1 MTEDF
6 LHYLWHHRLFYPSGL
21 VTVNGSEPVEV
32 LHPGWPN
39 HHAGPDFF
47 NSRIRIGT
55 TTWAGNVE
63 IHLHSSDWFR
73 HGHDLDPSY
82 NNVVLHVVAH
92 HDGEPV
98 LDSNK
103 RQVPELVLS
112 FPDNILQQYDA
123 LIHHTG
129 VVKCLEHVGRVGRL
143 DWQGWLDRMLCERM
157 EQRADHIFTLLEEFN
172 SDWDQVFFVLLARS
186 MGFGVNGDP
195 FEMLARNLP
204 VKVVLRHASDLLQLE
219 ALLFGQAGF
228 LNQMVGDESYPTL
241 LQREYNLLR
250 HKYGLKP
257 MEVSLWKFLRLRPVN
272 FPTIRLAQLAAILYK
287 NSGNFESW
295 VKLSSIGSLMERLD
309 VAASGYWKSHFMF
322 NRSAKSD
329 VRSHLGK
336 NSRELIIA
344 NAMIPFI
351 FTMALRRGQTEIQTG
366 ALKLLS
372 QLPVEHNNILDHW
385 KRVGVVPENE
395 GEAQALIHLVQNYCT
410 RSKCLHCRIG
420 HLIINGTATNS

>member
-73 HGHDLDPSY
+73 HGHDLDSSY

-103 RQVPELVLS
+103 REVPELVLR

-143 DWQGWLDRMLCERM
+143 DWQNWLDRMLCERM
-157 EQRADHIFTLLEEFN
+157 EQRAGHIHALLTSFN
-172 SDWDQVFFVLLARS
+172 GDWDQVFFVLLARS

-195 FEMLARNLP
+195 FEILARNLP
-204 VKVVLRHASDLLQLE
+204 VTVLFRHASDLLQLE

-228 LNQMVGDESYPTL
+228 LSQTSVDGSYMTL
-241 LQREYNLLR
+241 LQREYDLLR

-257 MEVSLWKFLRLRPVN
+257 MDVSMWRFLRLRPVN
-272 FPTIRLAQLAAILYK
+272 FPTIRLSQLAAILHR

-295 VKLSSIGSLMERLD
+295 VKVQNIGALLEQLD
-309 VAASGYWKSHFMF
+309 VAASGYWKSHYMF
-322 NRSAKSD
+322 GRPAKSA
-329 VRSHLGK
+329 VHSHFGVK
-336 NSRELIIA
+336 SRQLVVA

-351 FTMALRRGQTEIQTG
+351 FTMAQRRGQTDVQAQ
-366 ALKLLS
+366 ALKILS
-372 QLPVEHNNILDHW
+372 QLAVERNSVLSHW
-385 KRVGVVPENE
+385 RGVGLEPENE
-395 GEAQALIHLVQNYCT
+395 AEAQAMIHLVQNYCI

-420 HLIINGTATNS
+420 HMVINVAL